1 MSNSGKLIN
10 YGVRPAK
17 NIERKMM
24 RDMFLRLFPF
34 CPLPEYQYVGLG
46 AKYFV
51 DFFLFHKSLHI
62 DKMISIEGDTNNRK
76 RYHFNKPFDCIDIK
90 FGHSNTVLPKI
101 NLDSKSIIWMDYDSR
116 FNISMLDDLSIVISK
131 LQSGSIFCL
140 SYNSE
145 VYTRDELKDSSGK
158 LAADAYKQK
167 FTEIVGEDNIP
178 QSFDERGWTRQS
190 NFSGFLYNSII
201 ARLNRSLQ
209 ERNDRLIN
217 DEEKLHVKQVMYFDY
232 ADGSRMETLGFVLYK
247 VDELK
252 LVDACNFEGLPFF
265 KSGKESFTIKTPNLT
280 QKEIR
285 HLSEKMPNF
294 DISLLD
300 QNIFSVKDVTAF
312 SELYKYFPA
321 FNEIE
326 VM

>member
-1 MSNSGKLIN
+1 MSNSGQLIN

-34 CPLPEYQYVGLG
+34 SPLPEYQYIGLG
-46 AKYFV
+46 AKYFI

-62 DKMISIEGDTNNRK
+62 DKMTSIEGDTNNRK
-76 RYHFNKPFDCIDIK
+76 RYHFNKPFDCIEIE
-90 FGHSNTVLPKI
+90 FGHSNNTLPKL
-101 NLDSKSIIWMDYDSR
+101 NLDTKSIIWLDYDSR
-116 FNISMLDDLSIVISK
+116 FNISMLDDVSIVVSK
-131 LQSGSIFCL
+131 LQSGSFFCL

-145 VYTRDELKDSSGK
+145 VYTRNELKDSSGK

-167 FTEIVGEDNIP
+167 FIEIVGEDNIP
-178 QSFDERGWTRQS
+178 PSFDGRGWTKQS
-190 NFSGFLYNSII
+190 NFSEFLYNSII

-209 ERNDRLIN
+209 ERNDRSGS
-217 DEEKLHVKQVMYFDY
+217 DEEKLLVKQVMFFDY
-232 ADGSRMETLGFVLYK
+232 ADGSRMETLGFVLHK
-247 VDELK
+247 VNETHLF
-252 LVDACNFEGLPFF
+252 DACNFEGLPFF
-265 KSGKESFTIKTPNLT
+265 KSGKDSFTIQTPNLT
-280 QKEIR
+280 LKEIR

-294 DISLLD
+294 DMEHLD
-300 QNIFSVKDVTAF
+300 KKIFSEKDVAAF